1 MHPLLKGVAGDAINH
16 HLCRNGARDDADALA
31 YAQDAQQTEN
41 LGWQARKGPDGLR
54 LQEIK
59 RGGNP
64 GVRDDRNAEGDQHAA
79 YQRANQ
85 IDEHAANGSDE
96 NRHGLSP
103 CDDAQS
109 EQKRHGQQNIA
120 KGREVRIEHRERQ
133 ANGLTP
139 HGDVQVGETR
149 TTSAER
155 IA

>member
-1 MHPLLKGVAGDAINH
+1 MHPLFEGVAGDAINH
-16 HLCRNGARDDADALA
+16 HLGSDGARDDADALA
-31 YAQDAQQTEN
+31 YAQNAQQAKD
-41 LGWQARKGPDGLR
+41 LGRQARKGPDGLR

-85 IDEHAANGSDE
+85 IDKHAANGSDE
-96 NRHGLSP
+96 NRHVLSP

-109 EQKRHGQQNIA
+109 EQERHGQQNIA

-133 ANGLTP
+133 ADGLAP
-139 HGDVQVGETR
+139 HGNAQVREARATCPK
-149 TTSAER
+149 R